1 MREMRMNVKRDV
13 TSVSMLGV
21 GSSRHLAM
29 ILVCC
34 LVPTVTG
41 RQAPAEPRPQ
51 PITTAVTAVVVDAV
65 VRDGKNRPVTN
76 LRREDFE
83 LLEDGVPQAIGDVIV
98 VMPGSMAT
106 PRRAAS
112 VTTSSTGASTPG
124 KEMRGKEAP
133 PASPTFL
140 ALVFDRLSPDARL
153 LAYKGALAYL
163 ETMRD
168 NDYAAV
174 FISDRSLETIQ
185 SYTND
190 RAKIA
195 HAIREVSSRATT
207 VFDRTRADDLT
218 NRDRY
223 GQKLPGDA
231 HPDVPVVASAE
242 SEGRPVEI
250 RPLSDA
256 PGIITREIMALDTKT
271 HMSWEVLTRD
281 QQGLSTTN
289 ALLAVTSALGSLP
302 GRKSVV
308 FFAEGLA
315 IPETVLPHFR
325 SVVTTANRGNVSVY
339 TIDAAGLRVHSKDG
353 EIGREITAMGNAGLT
368 LNEKGENL
376 TNLAMLERNED
387 VLRKDP
393 RTSLTLLAE
402 ETGGFL
408 LENTNDLA
416 GAFRQIDAD
425 RRFHYLLTYTP
436 KNTAFDG
443 SWRAIT
449 VKVPNRSVTVRARSG
464 YLAVPPGGTLP
475 LLAYEGPALAALT
488 QSPAPAELPLRLSA
502 LVFPEGSR
510 SRVAVLAETDAN
522 ALRFGRDPVKHI
534 YRAEANIVTRI
545 VDAQG
550 RVVQKLSQPYRIAG
564 PEQQMDDA
572 RRGNILF
579 FRQPMLG
586 PGTYTLEA
594 ALHDVFASKMSVR
607 RSTFVV
613 PNEPDGLQV
622 SSLVLVRQSE
632 RVPPQERAA
641 DNPLYVGD
649 VLLYPRL
656 GEPIRASQHLALTLF
671 VAVSSAAGT
680 APTASLELVRGT
692 EKVAQGPMTLSA
704 PDASGKIRHVAQVPI
719 DALAPGGYTLRLIV
733 DDGQRQVTRT
743 AEFELIR

>member
-1 MREMRMNVKRDV
+1 MRELRMNVKRDV
-13 TSVSMLGV
+13 TSIAMLGV

-34 LVPTVTG
+34 LVPTVAG

-83 LLEDGVPQAIGDVIV
+83 LLEDGVPQPIGDVAV
-98 VMPGSMAT
+98 VMPGSSDAR
-106 PRRAAS
+106 RRAPSVAS
-112 VTTSSTGASTPG
+112 SSSSGSKDAAAKGT
-124 KEMRGKEAP
+124 P
-133 PASPTFL
+133 PASPSFL
-140 ALVFDRLSPDARL
+140 ALVFDRLSPEARL
-153 LAYKGALAYL
+153 LAFKGALAYL
-163 ETMRD
+163 ETMRE

-185 SYTND
+185 PYTND
-190 RAKIA
+190 RSKIA
-195 HAIREVSSRATT
+195 EAIRHASDRATT
-207 VFDRTRADDLT
+207 VFDRNRADDLT
-218 NRDRY
+218 NRDDR
-223 GQKLPGDA
+223 GNKLPGDA
-231 HPDVPVVASAE
+231 HPDVSVVASAE
-242 SEGRPVEI
+242 SEGRPVDPRAMFRTPDI
-250 RPLSDA
+250 VN
-256 PGIITREIMALDTKT
+256 REIMALDTKT

-281 QQGLSTTN
+281 QQGLATTN
-289 ALLAVTSALGSLP
+289 ALLAITSALGSLP

-315 IPETVLPHFR
+315 IPENVLPHFR
-325 SVVTTANRGNVSVY
+325 NVVTTANRGNVSVY
-339 TIDAAGLRVHSKDG
+339 TIDAAGLRVHSKDA
-353 EIGREITAMGNAGLT
+353 EIGREVKALGNAGLT
-368 LNEKGENL
+368 INREGENL
-376 TNLAMLERNED
+376 TKLALLERNED

-416 GAFRQIDAD
+416 AAFRQIDAD

-443 SWRAIT
+443 TWRAIT
-449 VKVPNRSVTVRARSG
+449 VKIANRSFTVRARSG

-488 QSPAPAELPLRLSA
+488 QSPAPADLPLRLSA
-502 LVFPEGSR
+502 LVFPEGTR

-534 YRAEANIVTRI
+534 YRAEANVVTRI

-550 RVVQKLSQPYRIAG
+550 RVVQKLSQPYRLAG

-594 ALHDVFASKMSVR
+594 ALHDVFASKIGVR
-607 RSTFVV
+607 RTTFVV

-632 RVPPQERAA
+632 KVPPQERVA

-649 VLLYPRL
+649 VLLYPHL
-656 GEPIRASQHLALTLF
+656 GEPIRSSSQPALTVF
-671 VAVSSAAGT
+671 VAVTSPPGSTPNGFV
-680 APTASLELVRGT
+680 ELVRGT
-692 EKVAQGPMTLSA
+692 ETVARGPMTL
-704 PDASGKIRHVAQVPI
+704 PSGKIQHVAQIPI
-719 DALAPGGYTLRLIV
+719 DALAPGRYTLRLTV
-733 DDGQRQVTRT
+733 DDGQRHVTRT
-743 AEFELIR
+743 AEFELVREHPLQ